1 MPTPP
6 KPAEIL
12 KLEKASHRT
21 KKELEQRS
29 SAEKSLLSGVPMQE
43 EKAVK
48 NTPTAHREYI
58 RIKGILSKIGKNDAL
73 YQAVINRYCLLKAEC
88 AQMESKREDFY
99 ESVKKLESRFYDNDG
114 CELTEMEFYQMQV
127 KLQSSVIACDKQI
140 QAKRR
145 MMFDIE
151 KECIMTISSALRS
164 IPKKP
169 EDEAEDD
176 PFADL
181 VRLQAQ
187 ARQRFTANSG

>member
-48 NTPTAHREYI
+48 NTPAAHKEYI

-88 AQMESKREDFY
+88 AQMELKRESFY

>member
-6 KPAEIL
+6 KPAEVL

-48 NTPTAHREYI
+48 NTPAAHKEYI

-88 AQMESKREDFY
+88 AQMELKRESFY